1 MAQGNELAAAIRRL
15 TEVMERVAGREEAA
29 AREGAAAQRAA
40 QEFGN
45 RNEIMVSLINSHNP
59 YTSNDVGDMSVFVR
73 NPDPDNHRHLSY
85 LLIKL
90 KQVAKL
96 LQEGGGCGWHRPA

>member
-1 MAQGNELAAAIRRL
+1 MLWPGGRALSDQPVIEGLAVLA
-15 TEVMERVAGREEAA
+15 
-29 AREGAAAQRAA
+29 
-40 QEFGN
+40 
-45 RNEIMVSLINSHNP
+45 VSR
-59 YTSNDVGDMSVFVR
+59 D
-73 NPDPDNHRHLSY
+73 

>member
-59 YTSNDVGDMSVFVR
+59 YISNDVGDMSVFVR
-73 NPDPDNHRHLSY
+73 NPDPDN